1 MNKMDNKIQ
10 ALMAYLEETDIDE
23 LTEETYDHYGL
34 SVYSYGSQEYAV
46 GTEEE
51 AQEAVE
57 ANIKESVWAFNSQ
70 WIVDHLNDDF
80 PIEAV
85 KAIQEKYE
93 DGNDALVKIIE
104 KLGDWSYFVKDSI
117 LADGRGH
124 FLSGYDGE
132 ENEVF
137 FEGVWYYIYRTN

>member
-1 MNKMDNKIQ
+1 MDNKIQ